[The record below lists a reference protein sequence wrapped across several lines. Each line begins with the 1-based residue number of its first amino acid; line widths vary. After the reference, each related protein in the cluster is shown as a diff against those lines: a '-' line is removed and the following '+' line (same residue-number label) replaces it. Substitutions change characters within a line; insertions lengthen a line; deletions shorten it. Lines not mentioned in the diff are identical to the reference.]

1 MRFVPLV
8 FADRR
13 VFTGSFIWFCFGGL
27 PTARFLAVLL
37 SKKTSVTFSLTGTIG
52 LDIPTKTWAVVTYGQ
67 KIINVQLFYV
77 LNTGFKVKSIIST
90 VNYINY

>member
-1 MRFVPLV
+1 MRFVPLL
-8 FADRR
+8 FSDGR
-13 VFTGSFIWFCFGGL
+13 GSFIWFSFGGL
-27 PTARFLAVLL
+27 STGRFLAVLL
-37 SKKTSVTFSLTGTIG
+37 SNKTSVTFSLTGTIG

-67 KIINVQLFYV
+67 KIINLQLFYV